1 RAGSPSG
8 PGSPNRAPP
17 PGREWDN
24 DSNPSSPGPEYTGP
38 RLYKEPTARSNRPLI
53 QNALAHCVLAGTP
66 NAPLRAKVLQEMEQ
80 SSAQQLLILFRDG
93 GCQFR
98 GVYALGGIPPT
109 LKRLSGSGP
118 RSVPLPMVEAL
129 YKYQSDQRRFCRLPA
144 RTMSGSVDAFT
155 IPGHLWHPKKPGTPK

>member
-1 RAGSPSG
+1 
-8 PGSPNRAPP
+8 
-17 PGREWDN
+17 
-24 DSNPSSPGPEYTGP
+24 
-38 RLYKEPTARSNRPLI
+38 
-53 QNALAHCVLAGTP
+53 
-66 NAPLRAKVLQEMEQ
+66 MEQ

-118 RSVPLPMVEAL
+118 RNVPLQTVEAL

-155 IPGHLWHPKKPGTPK
+155 IPGHLWHPKKPSTPK

>member
-1 RAGSPSG
+1 NHPKITAKYPKNI
-8 PGSPNRAPP
+8 PKYPEIPWDPKPPNPP
-17 PGREWDN
+17 
-24 DSNPSSPGPEYTGP
+24 SPGPEYTGETP
-38 RLYKEPTARSNRPLI
+38 PKEPTARSNRPLI

-109 LKRLSGSGP
+109 LKRP
-118 RSVPLPMVEAL
+118 E
-129 YKYQSDQRRFCRLPA
+129 
-144 RTMSGSVDAFT
+144 
-155 IPGHLWHPKKPGTPK
+155 IPPKSPINPPKKTPKSLKKPKIPKKNPKNP

>member
-1 RAGSPSG
+1 
-8 PGSPNRAPP
+8 
-17 PGREWDN
+17 
-24 DSNPSSPGPEYTGP
+24 P